1 MHKRTLSRHSGQKNG
16 GSAIITVVVSM
27 LFVMALGA
35 ALLFTTYTGYSIE
48 ITQRGDK
55 ENFYEADSA
64 MDDMRLGVQTLLS
77 EAVAQAYTDALA
89 SYTTTIAAGVDPQ
102 TAFNDNITAQLL
114 LKTTSGGV
122 AYFISSTVSG
132 KTVISGYNAA
142 ALRTFIDSAVL
153 ADTSITV
160 SVSGSTAARSSS
172 EAGVLESVS
181 LKSVGVQYIQS
192 GYESNI
198 TSDIVIAM
206 PNFFANSSVAS
217 SINKYAIIAH
227 NSVIHNS
234 GGPST
239 VAGGSVFSG
248 SGGVVVS
255 GSGNTLTFSGGDLIC
270 KGTILVDNSAVLSFN
285 ATDNELWTN
294 EIQVGG
300 KETGPGTA
308 TLDGNVFVADDLSLN
323 GTGAS
328 VTLRNT
334 YFGFGNSFS
343 SSKESSSIVING
355 RSSTLD
361 ISQLNSLSLAGV
373 SFINFG
379 TSGTETDTYS
389 IPMGESLSI
398 KTDQLAY
405 LVPLKCIT
413 NFASNPCV
421 FDNNATFSPT
431 IDMNTVLWG
440 TGANAKK
447 LSDYIGGAKG
457 SIQTLY
463 KPLGDNANNIV
474 YVFLVFSDKQYAN
487 AYFQDYFTAD
497 KSKISQYMS
506 LYVNS
511 FDKATETDTA
521 GNTYYTPSGGT
532 LTLNPASDTVYAA
545 GAQLLYSKMQSPYLV
560 FVNDA
565 EMDTLAAETQKT
577 LQFKNASNQV
587 VAVVSAE
594 GDFPYSFAYDPS
606 KTVRLIISSQDVT
619 VNDKYTGIIIAGHDV
634 ILKSDV
640 SGQALDA
647 TILDATCTANGKTYT
662 LADFIN
668 NSAQFGGDSK
678 TKEDLWNL
686 DSLVYYKNWTKH

>member
-1 MHKRTLSRHSGQKNG
+1 MHKLTLSRHSGQKNS
-16 GSAIITVVVSM
+16 GSAIVTVVVSM

-35 ALLFTTYTGYSIE
+35 ALLFTAYTGYSIE

-55 ENFYEADSA
+55 ENFYEASSA

-77 EAVAQAYTDALA
+77 EAVAQAYTNALA

-114 LKTTSGGV
+114 LKTNPGGV
-122 AYFISSTVSG
+122 AYFTSSTVSG

-142 ALRTFIDSAVL
+142 ALRTFIDSDVL
-153 ADTSITV
+153 ADTSISV
-160 SVSGSTAARSSS
+160 SVTGSTAARSSS
-172 EAGVLESVS
+172 EAGVLETVS
-181 LKSVGVQYIQS
+181 LKSVSVQYIQS
-192 GYESNI
+192 GFESDI

-227 NSVIHNS
+227 NSVINSS
-234 GGPST
+234 GGDAT
-239 VAGGSVFSG
+239 VADGSVFAG
-248 SGGVVVS
+248 SGGVTVS
-255 GSGNTLTFSGGDLIC
+255 GNDNTLTFSGGDLIC
-270 KGTILVDNSAVLSFN
+270 KGTILADNSALFSFN
-285 ATDNELWTN
+285 APDNELWTN

-300 KETGPGTA
+300 TGSGTA
-308 TLDGNVFVADDLSLN
+308 TLNGNVFVADDLSLN
-323 GTGAS
+323 GDGAH
-328 VTLRNT
+328 VTLENT

-343 SSKESSSIVING
+343 SSEESSSIVING
-355 RSSTLD
+355 RSSVLD
-361 ISQLNSLSLAGV
+361 ISQLESLSLAGV
-373 SFINFG
+373 SFINFDP
-379 TSGTETDTYS
+379 SGTGTDTYS

-398 KTDQLAY
+398 KSDQLAY

-421 FDNNATFSPT
+421 FDKNATFSPT
-431 IDMNTVLWG
+431 IDTNTVLWG
-440 TGANAKK
+440 TGENAKK
-447 LSDYIGGAKG
+447 LSDYIGGTKG

-474 YVFLVFSDKQYAN
+474 YVFLIFSDKQYAN
-487 AYFQDYFTAD
+487 AYFKDYFAAD

-511 FDKATETDTA
+511 FDKVAEADTA